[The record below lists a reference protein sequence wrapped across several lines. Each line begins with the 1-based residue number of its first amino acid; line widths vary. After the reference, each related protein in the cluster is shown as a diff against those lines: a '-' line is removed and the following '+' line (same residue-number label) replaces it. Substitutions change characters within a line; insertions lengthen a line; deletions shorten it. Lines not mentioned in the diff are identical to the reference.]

1 MKKAF
6 FSFYYDEDSWRAQMI
21 RNMGKVTGNEIL
33 EPNDWEQVKRNGK
46 QAIENWI
53 KKQINAS
60 DVVIVLIG
68 TNTYKREW
76 VLYEIQYALE
86 NNKKVIGIHIH
97 NLKDSNGETASKG
110 KNPIELVNHYMKNYA
125 TILDPSSYNTY
136 KEIEEKLKW
145 I

>member
-6 FSFYYDEDSWRAQMI
+6 FSFYYDDDSWRAQMI

-46 QAIENWI
+46 QSIENWI

-97 NLKDSNGETASKG
+97 NLKDSNGQTASKG

-125 TILDPSSYNTY
+125 TILDPSSYNAY

>member
-6 FSFYYDEDSWRAQMI
+6 FSFYYDDDSWRAQMI
-21 RNMGKVTGNEIL
+21 RNMGKVTGNDIL

-97 NLKDSNGETASKG
+97 NLKDSNGQTAVKG
-110 KNPIELVNHYMKNYA
+110 QNPIQLVNHYMKNYA